1 MSDAYL
7 GMLLAQ
13 MKQDGYSV
21 FVVRGRFPACQIETD
36 RRRLEALVAACKE
49 VGMSGAVQAGRSAAA
64 AAPSAAFQGSG
75 YSLSGPSQAE
85 RAEREGAL
93 AAALAASG
101 VDPGTDPELAAA
113 IAESLGMTA
122 AAGGGGCGG
131 GATAVSAGPETEEEK
146 RAREQREM
154 RDKRLAAL
162 QARGL

>member
-49 VGMSGAVQAGRSAAA
+49 GGMSGAVQAGRSAAA

-85 RAEREGAL
+85 RAEREEAL

-122 AAGGGGCGG
+122 AAGGGGGRG
-131 GATAVSAGPETEEEK
+131 GATAVSEPETEEEK